1 MNVLVIGAGGREHA
15 LVWALHKSPTVR
27 LVFCAPGNA
36 GIAGLADCEDL
47 NIQDVPALTHFIEE
61 KGVDLT
67 VIGPEA
73 PLVEGL
79 ADALR
84 AGGHPVFGPGRA
96 AAQLEGSKTFAK
108 EFMMR
113 HGIPTAG
120 FRSFRTP
127 AEALGF
133 VQSEQWPETY
143 RVVKADGLAA
153 GKGVFV
159 CSNREDVQK
168 AVERLM
174 VEGAFGEAGSQVV
187 IEELMSGE
195 ELSVMALTDG
205 ETLVPL
211 PTTQDHKRVFDKD
224 EGPNTGGMGAYGPVP
239 QVTKDVWARIEK
251 EILGRFREGLKREG
265 IDYRGLIYVG
275 LMLTPNGPRVLEFN
289 VRFGD
294 PETQVILPLVSSDW
308 AKLFLAT
315 AEGKLKG
322 TTLRSK
328 KGSAVTVVMAS
339 GGYPGPYEKGK
350 AIEGLEA
357 AAKEPNVIVFHS
369 GTERSGSDPFKTA
382 GGRVLAVTGWGE
394 TLQIAR
400 DHAYAAVQ
408 KITFEGAHY
417 RTDIAAKGLQ
427 NLEKNRPPPEIR

>member
-27 LVFCAPGNA
+27 QVFCAPGNA

-47 NIQDVPALTHFIEE
+47 NIKEVRALTHFIEK
-61 KGVDLT
+61 KGIGLT

-73 PLVEGL
+73 PLVDGL
-79 ADALR
+79 ADELR
-84 AGGHPVFGPGRA
+84 AAGHLVFGPGRG

-108 EFMMR
+108 DFMTR

-133 VQSEQWPETY
+133 VQSDRWPDSY

-153 GKGVFV
+153 GKGVAV
-159 CSNREDVQK
+159 CRSREEVQG
-168 AVERLM
+168 AVERM
-174 VEGAFGEAGSQVV
+174 MIEKAFGDAGNQVV
-187 IEELMSGE
+187 IEEAMTGE

-205 ETLVPL
+205 ETLLTL
-211 PTTQDHKRVFDKD
+211 PATQDHKRVFDKD

-239 QVTKDVWARIEK
+239 QVTKELWARIEK
-251 EILGRFREGLKREG
+251 EILGRFRDGLKREG
-265 IDYRGLIYVG
+265 LDYRGVIYVG
-275 LMLTPNGPRVLEFN
+275 LMLTPQGPRVLEFN

-322 TTLRSK
+322 SAVRLK

-339 GGYPGPYEKGK
+339 GGYPGAYEKGK

-400 DHAYAAVQ
+400 DHAYAGVQ
-408 KITFEGAHY
+408 KISFDGAHH

-427 NLEKNRPPPEIR
+427 SLEKNRNPEIR